1 MTDFHGAS
9 ASLEAAAR
17 AQQRA
22 RADARWFPWMCIG
35 VGLVVI
41 PAGTVVPWDW
51 PYRLVVTALGLAL
64 AVGLLW
70 LTGRMRATPRG
81 SKSAMNVAVG
91 CWIGLSVIIA
101 ALGRDIESLG
111 LALACSAIASTP
123 FLVVAARFRSGGNVP
138 R

>member
-1 MTDFHGAS
+1 MTDPQGAA
-9 ASLEAAAR
+9 ASIEAAAK

-22 RADARWFPWMCIG
+22 RDDARWFPWLSLG
-35 VGLVVI
+35 VGLLVI
-41 PAGTVVPWDW
+41 PAGTVVPWGW
-51 PYRLVVTALGLAL
+51 PDRLIITAAGLAL
-64 AVGLLW
+64 AVGLVW
-70 LTGRMRATPRG
+70 LIGRMRATPRG

-111 LALACSAIASTP
+111 LALACSAVASTP
-123 FLVVAARFRSGGNVP
+123 FLVVAARFWSAGNAS